1 MDNLCHTMLQK
12 GHATYLLFFEDT
24 PRKDFPNPSPQC
36 YNKFA
41 KARRHWSIPHN
52 GCWWFLSNTAQFLYL
67 KVNNVKKT

>member
-12 GHATYLLFFEDT
+12 GHATYRLFFEDT

-41 KARRHWSIPHN
+41 KARRH
-52 GCWWFLSNTAQFLYL
+52 
-67 KVNNVKKT
+67 